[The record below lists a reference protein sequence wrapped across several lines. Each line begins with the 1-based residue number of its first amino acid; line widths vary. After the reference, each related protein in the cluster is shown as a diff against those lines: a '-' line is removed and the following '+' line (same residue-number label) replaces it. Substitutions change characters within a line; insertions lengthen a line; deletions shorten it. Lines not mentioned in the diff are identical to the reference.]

1 MGTQPLLPG
10 RGYWLKTAAGTVGA
24 SITEIRHKVDVN
36 TQAALS
42 ATQLAL
48 NEVGS
53 CNLELDRAIAFE
65 RYADNRK
72 LGGFILIDR
81 QTHATVACGTID
93 RKSAVEGKR
102 GSVRVE
108 LGGRRTIQ
116 K

>member
-65 RYADNRK
+65 RYRSEEHTSELPSLMRN
-72 LGGFILIDR
+72 
-81 QTHATVACGTID
+81 TY
-93 RKSAVEGKR
+93 AVFCLKKKKKA
-102 GSVRVE
+102 
-108 LGGRRTIQ
+108 Q
-116 K
+116 KYSRE

>member
-81 QTHATVACGTID
+81 QTHATVPCGPLEIGTASCGGHVCQD
-93 RKSAVEGKR
+93 RS
-102 GSVRVE
+102 
-108 LGGRRTIQ
+108 
-116 K
+116 